1 MNLVPKRSV
10 RSFTTLALLA
20 IALLAGTGPLA
31 FAQESIQG
39 TMTLPF
45 AARLGSTL
53 LPPGEYKF
61 SAQLIGATHSV
72 GSIRLISTPVS
83 FVVIG
88 SSKNAPVAS
97 AVGWA
102 YRPDRLSAKS
112 IELKSGSDGA
122 AIRSLSLRDVGLVVQ
137 FFDAHTHATMRASM
151 PQPSPTTLSAKSSD

>member
-1 MNLVPKRSV
+1 M
-10 RSFTTLALLA
+10 RSFTTLVLLA
-20 IALLAGTGPLA
+20 LALLAGAGPLA

-83 FVVIG
+83 FVVMG
-88 SSKNAPVAS
+88 ASKNAPVAS

-137 FFDAHTHATMRASM
+137 FFDPNTRATLQARST
-151 PQPSPTTLSAKSSD
+151 PSSSAALSAKSSD